1 MPGLGSQLYWNHRR
15 VVALRTLAKIATSN
29 STHGVFLN
37 WQKAVSLKPDLHKIL
52 NNLPTNRLSK
62 AWGRQKKLD
71 KGLCY
76 RAKCNNK
83 RDSVAKYCKS
93 CREKAVGETMRLR
106 NNRLYGYNM
115 GDCREILFKEFDKLS
130 KDKLYE
136 ILFEALINID
146 YKRKEKLL
154 SKTLLN
160 KLRKNKDFVGYEKDR

>member
-1 MPGLGSQLYWNHRR
+1 MPGLGSQIYWNHRR
-15 VVALRTLAKIATSN
+15 VTALRTLAKTAAVH
-29 STHGVFLN
+29 STQGVFLN
-37 WQKAVSLKPDLHKIL
+37 WQKAVMLKPDLHIIL

-76 RAKCNNK
+76 RARCTNK

-93 CREKAVGETMRLR
+93 CREKAIGETIRLR
-106 NNRLYGYNM
+106 NNRRYGYNM
-115 GDCREILFKEFDKLS
+115 RDCKEILFKEFNKLS
-130 KDKLYE
+130 KDKLCE
-136 ILFEALINID
+136 MLFEALINVD

-160 KLRKNKDFVGYEKDR
+160 KLRKDKNFVGYEKDR